1 MDIDV
6 VIAGSELMN
15 RPTTSARDA
24 ERDARGANPIPIRS
38 GRGVRRAGLVALVA
52 SAVALG
58 GCGSAAVNSAA
69 QQGAQAVCLSA
80 SANIKDAGAKKAA
93 DNACRAVGSGNQS
106 NLAQAAIQAARAA
119 CLQVSRQIA
128 DPTARSAAEAAC
140 PAGK

>member
-1 MDIDV
+1 MRVTEQDLPR
-6 VIAGSELMN
+6 AALF
-15 RPTTSARDA
+15 A
-24 ERDARGANPIPIRS
+24 
-38 GRGVRRAGLVALVA
+38 RRAGLITLAA

-69 QQGAQAVCLSA
+69 EQGAQAVCLSA

-93 DNACRAVGSGNQS
+93 DNACRAVGSGKQNKVV
-106 NLAQAAIQAARAA
+106 QAAIQAAREA
-119 CLQVSRQIA
+119 CLRVSRQIA

>member
-1 MDIDV
+1 MG
-6 VIAGSELMN
+6 VINPFQSRGG
-15 RPTTSARDA
+15 
-24 ERDARGANPIPIRS
+24 RGA
-38 GRGVRRAGLVALVA
+38 RRAGLVALVA

-80 SANIKDAGAKKAA
+80 SANIKDAGAKQAA
-93 DNACRAVGSGNQS
+93 DNACRAVGSGKQS
-106 NLAQAAIQAARAA
+106 NVAKAAIQAARAA

>member
-15 RPTTSARDA
+15 RSARSGQDR
-24 ERDARGANPIPIRS
+24 ERDAREANPFQTSS
-38 GRGVRRAGLVALVA
+38 GRGVRRARLIVLAA
-52 SAVALG
+52 SAIALG

-69 QQGAQAVCLSA
+69 EQGAQAVCLSA
-80 SANIKDAGAKKAA
+80 SANIKDAGAKRAA
-93 DNACRAVGSGNQS
+93 DNACRAVGSGKQGNV
-106 NLAQAAIQAARAA
+106 AKAAIQAAREA

-128 DPTARSAAEAAC
+128 NPTARTAAEAAC